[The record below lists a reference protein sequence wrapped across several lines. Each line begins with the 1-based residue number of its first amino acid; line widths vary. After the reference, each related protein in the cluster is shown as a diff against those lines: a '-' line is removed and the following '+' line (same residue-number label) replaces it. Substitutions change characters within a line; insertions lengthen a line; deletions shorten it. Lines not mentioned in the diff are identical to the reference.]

1 MVTSSWPT
9 AISLP
14 LVLYTWVLVVVRF
27 ISFRTSLLNRRVNLA
42 LIVLA
47 AASTMREPT
56 LQGWLVELS
65 AGHVTGAALFQYGM
79 VLMGA
84 AVGFN
89 ILTIGAIAG
98 RKYRPI
104 VVHGIA
110 VATALL
116 ALIFGTGARD
126 HGVPIEDETGW
137 AAMGFWLSLLPV
149 MAWLDYLIVR
159 VGIAEL
165 RKRSDRREALVY
177 SALALVPLMHLIGFG
192 TAPVAAVFLLRGE
205 HNVFTALL
213 TFADREILLY
223 RTAFFAVTMTV
234 PMVLR
239 LVERLG
245 LDSASRSRKQL
256 LPLWSDLTA
265 VCPEIV
271 YRDWVPGLG
280 SRFVLHRTVIEIR
293 DCLRILSRYAS
304 GTASQTGEALTIEA
318 YAIQL
323 AHACAARSAGAP
335 ASSEIFALPSS
346 AGDIGAETAELTALA
361 AHWQRARALAN
372 LPERAAQPG

>member
-9 AISLP
+9 ALSLP
-14 LVLYTWVLVVVRF
+14 LVLYTWILVVVRF
-27 ISFRTSLLNRRVNLA
+27 TGFHTSLLNRRVNLA

-56 LQGWLVELS
+56 LQRWLVELS
-65 AGHVTGAALFQYGM
+65 AGHVTGAELFQYGT
-79 VLMGA
+79 VLMGT

-89 ILTIGAIAG
+89 ILTIGAAAG
-98 RKYRPI
+98 RMYRPV
-104 VVHGIA
+104 VVHSIA
-110 VATALL
+110 VATALV
-116 ALIFGTGARD
+116 ALIFGTGARN

-137 AAMGFWLSLLPV
+137 AAMGFWMSLLPV

-159 VGIAEL
+159 LGVTEL
-165 RKRSDRREALVY
+165 RKRFDRRETLVY
-177 SALALVPLMHLIGFG
+177 LALALVPLMHLIGFG
-192 TAPVAAVFLLRGE
+192 AAPVAAVFLIHGE

-213 TFADREILLY
+213 TFADREILMY
-223 RTAFFAVTMTV
+223 RTAFFAVSMTI

-271 YRDWVPGLG
+271 YRDSVPDLG
-280 SRFVLHRTVIEIR
+280 SRFLLHRTVIEIR
-293 DCLRILSRYAS
+293 DCLRILSRYAE
-304 GTASQTGEALTIEA
+304 GTASHTGAAPAVET

-323 AHACAARSAGAP
+323 AHACAARSAGAL
-335 ASSEIFALPSS
+335 ASTEMLALPSS
-346 AGDIGAETAELTALA
+346 AGDVSAETAELTALA

-372 LPERAAQPG
+372 LPERTAQPG

>member
-14 LVLYTWVLVVVRF
+14 LVGYMWILVVVRF
-27 ISFRTSLLNRRVNLA
+27 TGFRGSLLDRRVNLA

-56 LQGWLVELS
+56 LQWWLVELS
-65 AGHVTGAALFQYGM
+65 AGHVTGAELFQYGM

-98 RKYRPI
+98 RMYRPL

-110 VATALL
+110 VGTALV
-116 ALIFGTGARD
+116 ALIFGTGARA

-137 AAMGFWLSLLPV
+137 APMGFWLALLPV

-159 VGIAEL
+159 VGITEL
-165 RKRSDRREALVY
+165 RKRPDRRETLVY
-177 SALALVPLMHLIGFG
+177 SALALVPLMHVIGFG
-192 TAPVAAVFLLRGE
+192 TAPVAVVFLIHGE
-205 HNVFTALL
+205 HNVFTTLL
-213 TFADREILLY
+213 AFADREILLY
-223 RTAFFAVTMTV
+223 RTAFFAVSMTI

-245 LDSASRSRKQL
+245 LDSASRNRKRL

-271 YRDWVPGLG
+271 YRDAVPDLG
-280 SRFVLHRTVIEIR
+280 SRFLLHRTVIEIR
-293 DCLRILSRYAS
+293 DCLRILSRYAQ
-304 GTASQTGEALTIEA
+304 GTASLTGDAHAVEN

-323 AHACAARSAGAP
+323 AHACAAKSAGAP
-335 ASSEIFALPSS
+335 PSAEVLALPSS
-346 AGDIGAETAELTALA
+346 AGDVRAEIVELTALA
-361 AHWQRARALAN
+361 AHWQRARGFAN
-372 LPERAAQPG
+372 LPMRAAHPG